1 MNNNAPDCGIILA
14 AGKGTRMGSATTP
27 KVCFPVNGVPA
38 VCRAIATYRA
48 CGISQYI
55 LIVGS
60 LAGKVVETV
69 GEQFENVAFVY
80 QKDQLGTAH
89 ALRCVYNNISFLDDD
104 ADVFIAAGDRIID
117 QNVLE
122 KFFNLYTAG
131 NSELAVLALRC
142 NPGSGQGRIVRDADG
157 TPVAV
162 IEMADIKQ
170 RRVLRQLRADA
181 LDGVSLSAAELR
193 DFIVKGFFGSAECK
207 PAKAAKAF
215 GAIWEACD
223 SGRALTPAELIDMI
237 PEAMTGFEVPAAGGP
252 IRLTPDEAAAISCG
266 NTSVYIIKSGL
277 LKRVL
282 GELSQDNA
290 QQEEYLS
297 DIIRLHTCAMLAEQR
312 KPDTLLLEV
321 EDRARIL
328 GFNNPAEL
336 LEVEKL
342 LGSDDGTPDAEELD
356 PAEFR
361 PLGEWL
367 RLFNGAP
374 ELEPALEQIYGGDP
388 TIRERQKQNILQ
400 VLNTARQTMSD
411 DTLCGIVRSPGRL
424 NVMGRH
430 IDHQGGNCN
439 LMTIGFET
447 VMAVSPRDD
456 DRVILRHC
464 DAERF
469 SGCDFSISELVAD
482 LPWDDWTSLVNSSK
496 LAKMI
501 SEYGVD
507 WSQYIKASVLRLQ
520 KKFSKRKLRG
530 MTLIVGGNVP
540 MAAGLSSSSSLV
552 VGAAE
557 AVVAVNRLD
566 TFPAQIVT
574 LCGEGEWFV
583 GTRGGSADHAAV
595 KMGRR
600 GTVVK
605 VRFFPFGVE
614 ENVAFPDNYS
624 MVICDSGIKARKSAD
639 VKNQFNH
646 RIACYRIGFALIR
659 RLLPQ
664 FSGVLEHL
672 RDVTPRTLQMPLS
685 FFYRLLL
692 MLPESATRDELRALL
707 PAEELDVWFASHAEP
722 PDGRYPIRGVVLFG
736 LSEFER
742 AAHYADALKRGDLA
756 AIGQMMKR
764 SHDGDRV
771 VTHDEDWQEHPFRA
785 DVSNTAMLNLLSDL
799 ESGAPERVIRAQLD
813 HQSGVYACSL
823 PEIDRMVDIADRTPG
838 VLGAQLAGAGLGGCM
853 MVLCEDAAI
862 PELLR
867 RLEELYYRP
876 AGRPSTMMVCRP
888 VAGSGL
894 IAVPARRK

>member
-1 MNNNAPDCGIILA
+1 MNNNAPDCSIILA

-38 VCRAIATYRA
+38 VCRALETYRA
-48 CGISQYI
+48 CGIAQHI

-69 GEQFENVAFVY
+69 GEQFENVVFVY

-89 ALRCVYNNISFLDDD
+89 ALQCVYRNISLLDDD

-122 KFFNLYTAG
+122 KFFSLYTDS

-142 NPGSGQGRIVRDADG
+142 TPGSGQGRIVCGSDG
-157 TPVAV
+157 IPLAV
-162 IEMADIKQ
+162 LEMADIRQ
-170 RRVLRQLRADA
+170 RQVLRQLRAGA
-181 LDGVSLSAAELR
+181 LDGASLSAAELR
-193 DFIVKGFFGSAECK
+193 DTIIKGFFGTAECK
-207 PAKAAKAF
+207 PEKAAKAF
-215 GAIWEACD
+215 GKIWEACE
-223 SGRALTPAELIDMI
+223 SGNLLTPSALVSMI
-237 PEAMTGFEVPAAGGP
+237 PETMTRFEIPAADGMTV
-252 IRLTPDEAAAISCG
+252 LTPEEAAAISCG
-266 NTSVYIIKSGL
+266 NTSVYILKSGL

-282 GELSQDNA
+282 GQLSQDNA
-290 QQEEYLS
+290 QKEEYLS
-297 DIIRLHTCAMLAEQR
+297 DIIGLYARAMLAKHR
-312 KPDTLLLEV
+312 RPNTLLLEV
-321 EDRARIL
+321 EDRTKIL

-336 LEVEKL
+336 LEVEKM
-342 LGSDDGTPDAEELD
+342 LGSDGGTPESAELE
-356 PAEFR
+356 PSEFR
-361 PLGEWL
+361 PLGEWF
-367 RLFNGAP
+367 RLFDGAP
-374 ELEPALEQIYGGDP
+374 ELESVLEQIYGGDP
-388 TIRERQKQNILQ
+388 TIRERQKRNILQ
-400 VLNTARQTMSD
+400 VLNTARKIMSD
-411 DTLCGIVRSPGRL
+411 DSICGIVRSPGRL

-447 VMAVSPRDD
+447 VMIVSPRND
-456 DRVILRHC
+456 DRVVISHY

-469 SGCDFSISELVAD
+469 PGCDFSIAELVAD
-482 LPWDDWTSLVNSSK
+482 LPWDDWTSLVNSRK

-507 WSQYIKASVLRLQ
+507 WTQYIKAAVLRLQ
-520 KKFSKRKLRG
+520 KKFSRRKLRG
-530 MTLIVGGNVP
+530 MTLVVGGNVP

-566 TFPAQIVT
+566 TFPSQIVT

-614 ENVAFPDNYS
+614 ENVAFPEKYS

-639 VKNQFNH
+639 AKNQFNH

-672 RDVTPRTLQMPLS
+672 RDVSPNTLQMPLS

-692 MLPESATRDELRALL
+692 MLPESATRDELRAML
-707 PAEELDVWFASHAEP
+707 PGEDLEVWFANHAEP
-722 PDGRYPIRGVVLFG
+722 ADGHYPIRGVVLFG

-742 AAHYADALKRGDLA
+742 AARYAEVLKRGDLA
-756 AIGQMMKR
+756 AIGRMMKR

-771 VTHDEDWQEHPFRA
+771 VSYDENWQARPFRA
-785 DVSNTAMLNLLSDL
+785 DVSNTAILNLLSDL
-799 ESGAPERVIRAQLD
+799 ESGAPDRVIRAQLD

-862 PELLR
+862 PELLQ
-867 RLEELYYRP
+867 RLDELYYRP
-876 AGRPSTMMVCRP
+876 SGRPSATMVCRP

-894 IAVPARRK
+894 IAVPARS

>member
-1 MNNNAPDCGIILA
+1 MNNGAPDCGIILA

-38 VCRAIATYRA
+38 VCRALSTYRS
-48 CGISQYI
+48 CGINQYI
-55 LIVGS
+55 VIVGS
-60 LAGKVVETV
+60 LAGKVVETI

-89 ALRCVYNNISFLDDD
+89 ALRCVYRNISLLDDD
-104 ADVFIAAGDRIID
+104 ADVFIAAGDRMID

-122 KFFNLYTAG
+122 KFFNLYSSG
-131 NSELAVLALRC
+131 NSGLAVLSLKC
-142 NPGSGQGRIVRDADG
+142 TPESGQGRIVRDAGG
-157 TPVAV
+157 TPVAI
-162 IEMADIKQ
+162 IEMADIRQ
-170 RRVLRQLRADA
+170 RKVLRQLRADA
-181 LDGVSLSAAELR
+181 LAGVARSASELR
-193 DFIVKGFFGSAECK
+193 DIIVKGFFGTAECK

-215 GAIWEACD
+215 GKLWEASE
-223 SGRALTPAELIDMI
+223 SGRALSAAELAGMI
-237 PEAMTGFEVPAAGGP
+237 PESMTKFEVPAADGT
-252 IRLTPDEAAAISCG
+252 ITLTPEEAAAISCG
-266 NTSVYIIKSGL
+266 NTSVYLLKSGL

-282 GELSQDNA
+282 GQLSHDNA

-297 DIIRLHTCAMLAEQR
+297 DLVGLHARAMLAEHR
-312 KPDTLLLEV
+312 RPDTLLLEV
-321 EDRARIL
+321 EDRASIL

-336 LEVEKL
+336 LEVEKM
-342 LGSDDGTPDAEELD
+342 LGSSDTAPDESELD

-374 ELEPALEQIYGGDP
+374 EMEAVLKKIYGGDP
-388 TIRERQKQNILQ
+388 AIWERQKRNILQ
-400 VLNTARQTMSD
+400 VLDSARQTMSE
-411 DTLCGIVRSPGRL
+411 DTVCGIVRSPGRL

-447 VMAVSPRDD
+447 VMAVSPRED
-456 DRVILRHC
+456 DRVVIRHC

-469 SGCDFSISELVAD
+469 PGCEFSIAELVAD

-501 SEYGVD
+501 SEYGVP

-520 KKFSKRKLRG
+520 KKFSKRQLRG
-530 MTLIVGGNVP
+530 MTLVVGGNVP

-557 AVVAVNRLD
+557 AVVAVNKLD

-595 KMGRR
+595 KMGQR
-600 GTVVK
+600 GRVVK

-614 ENVAFPDNYS
+614 ENVAFPEHYS
-624 MVICDSGIKARKSAD
+624 MVVCDSGIKARKSSE

-664 FSGVLEHL
+664 FSGVLGHL
-672 RDVTPRTLQMPLS
+672 RDVSPRTLQMPLS

-692 MLPESATRDELRALL
+692 MLPESATRDELRAML
-707 PAEELDVWFASHAEP
+707 PGEDLEVWFSSHDEP
-722 PDGRYPIRGVVLFG
+722 ADGRYPIRGVVLFG

-742 AAHYADALKRGDLA
+742 AAHYADLLKRGDIA

-771 VTHDEDWQEHPFRA
+771 VSYDENWRERPFQS
-785 DVSNTAMLNLLSDL
+785 DVSNMAMLNLLSDL
-799 ESGAPERVIRAQLD
+799 ESGDPDRVIRAQLD
-813 HQSGVYACSL
+813 HQSGAYACSL

-862 PELLR
+862 PELQR
-867 RLEELYYRP
+867 RLDELYYRP
-876 AGRPSTMMVCRP
+876 AGRPAATMVCRP

-894 IAVPARRK
+894 IAVPPRG

>member
-1 MNNNAPDCGIILA
+1 MNNGAPDCGIILA

-27 KVCFPVNGVPA
+27 KVCFPVNGEPA
-38 VCRAIATYRA
+38 ICRALATYRA

-55 LIVGS
+55 LIVGN
-60 LAGKVVETV
+60 LAGKVMETV
-69 GEQFENVAFVY
+69 GSQFENVAFIY

-89 ALRCVYNNISFLDDD
+89 ALRCVYRNLSLLNDD

-122 KFFNLYTAG
+122 KFFNLYASG
-131 NSELAVLALRC
+131 SSELALLALRC
-142 NPGSGQGRIVRDADG
+142 APESGQGRIVRDANG
-157 TPVAV
+157 TPVA
-162 IEMADIKQ
+162 ILEMADIRQ
-170 RRVLRQLRADA
+170 RKVLRQLRADA
-181 LDGVSLSAAELR
+181 LAGVSRSAAELR
-193 DFIVKGFFGSAECK
+193 EIIVKGFFGRAECK

-215 GAIWEACD
+215 GAVWEACE
-223 SGRALTPAELIDMI
+223 SGRTLSAGELAAMI
-237 PEAMTGFEVPAAGGP
+237 PEAMTRFEVPAAGGT
-252 IRLTPDEAAAISCG
+252 IVLTPEEAAGISCG
-266 NTSVYIIKSGL
+266 NTSVYLLKSGL

-282 GELSQDNA
+282 EHLSHDNA

-297 DIIRLHTCAMLAEQR
+297 DLIGLHARGMLAKGLR
-312 KPDTLLLEV
+312 PDTLLLEV
-321 EDRARIL
+321 EDRTRIL

-336 LEVEKL
+336 MEVEKL
-342 LGSDDGTPDAEELD
+342 LGSNGGAPEAAELD
-356 PAEFR
+356 HTQFR

-367 RLFNGAP
+367 RLFGGAP
-374 ELEPALEQIYGGDP
+374 ELESALEQIYGSDP
-388 TIRERQKQNILQ
+388 AIRERQKQNILQ
-400 VLNTARQTMSD
+400 VLNTARQTMSAD
-411 DTLCGIVRSPGRL
+411 ALCGIVRSPGRL
-424 NVMGRH
+424 NVLGRH

-447 VMAVSPRDD
+447 VMVVSPRDD
-456 DRVILRHC
+456 DRVVISHC
-464 DAERF
+464 NAERF
-469 SGCDFSISELVAD
+469 HGCDFSISELVAD

-507 WSQYIKASVLRLQ
+507 WTQYIKASVLRLQ
-520 KKFSKRKLRG
+520 KKFSSRKLRG
-530 MTLIVGGNVP
+530 MTLVVGGNVP

-557 AVVAVNRLD
+557 AVVAVNQLD

-595 KMGRR
+595 KLGQR

-614 ENVAFPDNYS
+614 ENVAFPENYS
-624 MVICDSGIKARKSAD
+624 MVICDSGIKARKSSDA
-639 VKNQFNH
+639 KNQFNH

-664 FSGVLEHL
+664 FSGVLGHL
-672 RDVTPRTLQMPLS
+672 RDVTPNTLQMPLS

-707 PAEELDVWFASHAEP
+707 PGEDLEVWFANHAEP
-722 PDGRYPIRGVVLFG
+722 ADGRYPIRGVVLFG
-736 LSEFER
+736 MSECAR
-742 AAHYADALKRGDLA
+742 AAHYADLLKRGDLA
-756 AIGQMMKR
+756 AIGRMMKR

-771 VTHDEDWQEHPFRA
+771 VSYDDDWHERPFRA
-785 DVSNTAMLNLLSDL
+785 DVSNLAMLNLLSDL
-799 ESGAPERVIRAQLD
+799 ESGDPDRVIRAQLD
-813 HQSGVYACSL
+813 HQSGAYACSL
-823 PEIDRMVDIADRTPG
+823 PEIDLMVDIADRTPG

-867 RLEELYYRP
+867 RLDELYYRP
-876 AGRPSTMMVCRP
+876 AGRPAATMVCRP

-894 IAVPARRK
+894 IAVPARG

>member
-1 MNNNAPDCGIILA
+1 MKNGAPDCGIILA

-27 KVCFPVNGVPA
+27 KVCVPVNGVPA
-38 VCRAIATYRA
+38 VCRALATYRA
-48 CGISQYI
+48 CGVGQFI

-69 GEQFENVAFVY
+69 GGEFENVTFVY
-80 QKDQLGTAH
+80 QKEQLGTAH
-89 ALRCVYNNISFLDDD
+89 ALRCVYRNLALLPDD
-104 ADVFIAAGDRIID
+104 ADVFIAAGDRMID

-122 KFFNLYTAG
+122 KFFDLYAAG
-131 NSELAVLALRC
+131 TSELAVLALRC
-142 NPGSGQGRIVRDADG
+142 GPGSGQGRIVRDAGG
-157 TPVAV
+157 TPVAI

-181 LDGVSLSAAELR
+181 LAGVSRSPAELR
-193 DFIVKGFFGSAECK
+193 EVIVRGFFGGAECK
-207 PAKAAKAF
+207 VAKAQKAF
-215 GAIWEACD
+215 GAIWEACE
-223 SGRALTPAELIDMI
+223 SGRALAAAELAAMI
-237 PEAMTGFEVPAAGGP
+237 PEAMTSFEVPAAGGP
-252 IRLTPDEAAAISCG
+252 IVLTPDEAAAVSCG
-266 NTSVYIIKSGL
+266 NTSVYLIKSGL
-277 LKRVL
+277 LKRLL
-282 GELSQDNA
+282 GELSRDNA

-297 DIIRLHTCAMLAEQR
+297 DLVGLYARSRLAGR
-312 KPDTLLLEV
+312 RRPDTLLLEV
-321 EDRARIL
+321 EDRSKVL

-342 LGSDDGTPDAEELD
+342 LGSDEGAPEPAELD

-367 RLFNGAP
+367 RLFSGSP

-388 TIRERQKQNILQ
+388 TIRDRQKRNIVQ
-400 VLNTARQTMSD
+400 VLETARQTVPA
-411 DTLCGIVRSPGRL
+411 DTVCGIVRSPGRL

-447 VMAVSPRDD
+447 VMAVCPRDD
-456 DRVILRHC
+456 DRVVIRHC

-469 SGCDFSISELVAD
+469 PGCDFSISELVAD

-496 LAKMI
+496 LARMI

-507 WSQYIKASVLRLQ
+507 WTQYIKASVLRLQ

-614 ENVAFPDNYS
+614 ENVVFPENYS

-639 VKNQFNH
+639 AKNQFNH

-664 FSGVLEHL
+664 FSGVLGHL

-692 MLPESATRDELRALL
+692 MLPESATREELRALL
-707 PAEELDVWFASHAEP
+707 PGEDLEVWFSNHAEP
-722 PDGRYPIRGVVLFG
+722 ADGRYPIRGVVLFG
-736 LSEFER
+736 LSECER
-742 AAHYADALKRGDLA
+742 AAHYAEVLKRGDLA
-756 AIGQMMKR
+756 AIGRMMKR

-771 VTHDEDWQEHPFRA
+771 VSYDEEWHERPFRA

-799 ESGAPERVIRAQLD
+799 ESGAPDRVIRAQLD

-867 RLEELYYRP
+867 RLDELYYRP
-876 AGRPSTMMVCRP
+876 AGRPAATMVCRP

-894 IAVPARRK
+894 IAVPARS